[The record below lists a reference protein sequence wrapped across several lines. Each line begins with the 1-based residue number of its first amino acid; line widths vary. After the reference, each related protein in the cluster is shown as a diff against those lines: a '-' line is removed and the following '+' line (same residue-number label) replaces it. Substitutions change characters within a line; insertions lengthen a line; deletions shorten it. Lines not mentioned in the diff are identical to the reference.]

1 MKIVILNGSP
11 RNKNTACLSKAFIEG
26 AAAAGHEA
34 TEYKVAKMKIAPC
47 VACEFCHGKGEGV
60 CAIKDEWVEVRAAI
74 EASDMVVFASP
85 IYYFALTGQIQTAI
99 SRLYAAPVDAVKKAA
114 LIMSSASP
122 NVYDGAKAQ
131 YRDMLGWFKAE
142 DKGVF
147 SYMGDV
153 AEGDAAYE
161 EIKKFAASL

>member
-1 MKIVILNGSP
+1 MKIVVLNGSP
-11 RNKNTACLSKAFIEG
+11 RNENTARLSKAFIEG
-26 AAAAGHEA
+26 AASAGHEA
-34 TEYKVAKMKIAPC
+34 SEIKVARKKIAPC
-47 VACEFCHGKGEGV
+47 MACEFCHGKGEGV
-60 CAIKDEWVEVRAAI
+60 CALKDDFVEVRAEL
-74 EASDMVVFASP
+74 EAADMVVFASP
-85 IYYFALTGQIQTAI
+85 IYYFALTGQMQTAI
-99 SRLYAAPVDAVKKAA
+99 TRLYAAPVDIIKKAA

-147 SYMGDV
+147 AYMGDI

-161 EIKKFAASL
+161 EIKKFGASL